1 MIKKLFTYSDEVAK
15 KSGSNSVVL
24 KVILLI
30 SLVITVYMIF
40 PIIGVILGVVALI
53 FAIPYS
59 VNNSIGFDE
68 TLRSYAIDEDG
79 KIYEI
84 NLLHEF
90 YNAGATGQLVAGSV
104 GTIVGSIK
112 DIKALNEIE
121 NKIDIINNPEI
132 VSKLIESRPSQ
143 VINIIEILKVYSI
156 EEHKT
161 NFKVNCDM
169 KVITDDNRMY
179 NKTNL
184 RIKKCYTDYEILIEE
199 LNKKR
204 V

>member
-24 KVILLI
+24 KVILLF

-40 PIIGVILGVVALI
+40 PIIGVILGVVTLI

-68 TLRSYAIDEDG
+68 ALRSYAIDEEG

>member
-1 MIKKLFTYSDEVAK
+1 MIKKLFTYSEEVEK

-24 KVILLI
+24 KIILLF
-30 SLVITVYMIF
+30 SFVITIYMIF
-40 PIIGVILGVVALI
+40 PIIGVILGIVTLI
-53 FAIPYS
+53 FVIPYS

-90 YNAGATGQLVAGSV
+90 YNSGATGQLVAGSV

-112 DIKALNEIE
+112 DINALNEIE

-169 KVITDDNRMY
+169 KVLTNDNKMY
-179 NKTNL
+179 YKTNL

>member
-24 KVILLI
+24 KVILLF

-40 PIIGVILGVVALI
+40 PIIGVILGVVTLI

-68 TLRSYAIDEDG
+68 TLRSYAIDEEG

-169 KVITDDNRMY
+169 KVLTNDNKMY
-179 NKTNL
+179 YKTNL